1 MNTHL
6 CSPGDN
12 KAMGEEGRGLSS
24 DGGPGCVCVVS
35 EIGLEKESG
44 FIEKLLGTVLIR
56 RFVLERGDIGA

>member
-1 MNTHL
+1 M
-6 CSPGDN
+6 
-12 KAMGEEGRGLSS
+12 
-24 DGGPGCVCVVS
+24 CVVS